1 MLNKEELEIMRQ
13 NAKIHKKVFDAIKET
28 VKE

>member
-1 MLNKEELEIMRQ
+1 MLSKREVEIMRQ
-13 NAKIHKKVFDAIKET
+13 NAKIHKKVFDEIKKT